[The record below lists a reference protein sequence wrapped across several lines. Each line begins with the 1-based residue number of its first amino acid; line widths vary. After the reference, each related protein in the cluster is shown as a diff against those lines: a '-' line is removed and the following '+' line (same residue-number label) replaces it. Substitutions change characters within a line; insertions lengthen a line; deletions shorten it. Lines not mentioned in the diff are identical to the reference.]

1 MSVPQTM
8 TSLRQAAEWIGADLH
23 GADAHF
29 DQVSTDTRTLAPG
42 ALFVALVG
50 ERFDGHGHLQ
60 AALDA
65 GAVGA
70 LVANHQPDVSLPQLV
85 VGDSLIGL
93 QQLAHAWR
101 QQFSLPV
108 IGVTGSNGKTTVKQM
123 LAAVLGTQ
131 GSVLATE
138 GNLNNHIGLPLTLL
152 RLRAEHAYA
161 VIEMGANHH
170 GEIATLAAIAE
181 PGIGIITQAGDA
193 HLEGFGDRD
202 GVARAKG
209 ELFQHLGE
217 GELAAINADDA
228 YADYWQHIAAPAAV
242 LRFGFD
248 ASAQVRAEQVR
259 VEAESSAFEL
269 LTPAGRASVL
279 LPLPGKHNVSNAL
292 AAAAAATALGLDADS
307 IAAGLASVRNVGG
320 RLRWQTAR
328 LGARVLD
335 DSYNANP
342 TSLRAGL
349 ELLAGLPGRRWLVL
363 GGMGEL
369 GPDTEALHAQ
379 AGKDARELGIDQL
392 FTFGAQAAA
401 AAGAFGV
408 GAQRFDDL
416 DELVSVV
423 EAELDASVV
432 VLVKGS
438 RAARM
443 ERVVQALCADTTGGS
458 VHAV

>member
-1 MSVPQTM
+1 MSAPQAM
-8 TSLRQAAEWIGADLH
+8 TSLHQAAAWIGAELN

-29 DQVSTDTRTLAPG
+29 DQISTDTRTLAPG

-50 ERFDGHGHLQ
+50 ERFDGHEHLQ

-70 LVANHQPDVSLPQLV
+70 LVAKPQPDVEIPQLV
-85 VGDSLIGL
+85 VADTLVGL

-170 GEIATLAAIAE
+170 GEIATLAAIAD
-181 PGIGIITQAGDA
+181 PRVGVITQAGDA

-209 ELFQHLGE
+209 ELLQHLGE
-217 GELAAINADDA
+217 GDVAAINADDA

-269 LTPAGRASVL
+269 QTPAGRASVV

-307 IAAGLASVRNVGG
+307 IATGLAAVRNVGG
-320 RLRWQTAR
+320 RLRWQTAQ

-379 AGKDARELGIDQL
+379 AGEDARQLGIDQL
-392 FTFGAQAAA
+392 FTLGAQAAA

-408 GAQRFDDL
+408 GAQRFEDI
-416 DELVSVV
+416 DELVSAL